1 MAPTSGQVPRVEEA
15 LGMDL
20 ESRFMVYRSNPLPD

>member
-1 MAPTSGQVPRVEEA
+1 VPRLIEQVEEA

-20 ESRFMVYRSNPLPD
+20 A